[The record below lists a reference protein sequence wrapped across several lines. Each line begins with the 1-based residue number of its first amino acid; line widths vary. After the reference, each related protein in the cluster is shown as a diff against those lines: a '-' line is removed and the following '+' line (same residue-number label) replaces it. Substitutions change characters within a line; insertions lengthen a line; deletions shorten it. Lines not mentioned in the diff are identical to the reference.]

1 MVRGPISELAE
12 CSTFRQTLTARA
24 PRIVHGTALLL
35 TALLVAAFAWAA
47 LAEANLVVRAVGRVR
62 SVVVPTRVFTS
73 VGADLD
79 GRVVHAPFTEGDLV
93 RAGEVVVRLDTA
105 HLDNQIAK
113 IERTLQSSVEEIAK
127 LKGLEALVDE
137 QLHSAK
143 DKAQAELAQAEEALA
158 RVVDRRASELRM
170 AESSLT
176 AADDHWQRLNKL
188 TSSRA
193 VSADDLV
200 KAEVELKQAGERVLQ
215 AKLPVEE
222 SQLIVARRAVELV
235 DREFAVRRAEVQTR
249 LVLKQ
254 GEADAARKELAN
266 LNLQRAEAELRSPI
280 DGVVVAGRVQPGDIL
295 ERGKPVLEIAP
306 QGRYCFEAVVP
317 SEDVGDLRVGMPV
330 RIKFDAYDYQK
341 YGVIE
346 GTITYLSPDSK
357 LAGADERGREAGDQ
371 PLARRSPAAFVV
383 RIELKGDDVGRG
395 ALRGRVKL
403 GLGGTAEIV
412 TGRESLLAILCK
424 RIRQSIS
431 LN

>member
-1 MVRGPISELAE
+1 
-12 CSTFRQTLTARA
+12 
-24 PRIVHGTALLL
+24 
-35 TALLVAAFAWAA
+35 
-47 LAEANLVVRAVGRVR
+47 
-62 SVVVPTRVFTS
+62 
-73 VGADLD
+73 
-79 GRVVHAPFTEGDLV
+79 VVHAPFAEGDMV
-93 RAGEVVVRLDTA
+93 HAGEVVVRLDTA

-113 IERTLQSSVEEIAK
+113 VERTLQSSVEETAK

-137 QLHSAK
+137 QLRASK

-158 RVVDRRASELRM
+158 RVVDRRASELRI
-170 AESSLT
+170 AESSLK

-200 KAEVELKQAGERVLQ
+200 KAEVELNQAREKVLQ

-222 SQLIVARRAVELV
+222 SQLTVARRAVELV

-254 GEADAARKELAN
+254 GEAGAARKELAN
-266 LNLQRAEAELRSPI
+266 LNLQRADSELRSPI

-295 ERGKPVLEIAP
+295 EHGKPVLEIAP

-341 YGVIE
+341 YGVLE

-357 LAGADERGREAGDQ
+357 LAGVDERGREVGD
-371 PLARRSPAAFVV
+371 LTMTRRSPAAFVV
-383 RIELKGDDVGRG
+383 RIELKADDVGRG
-395 ALRGRVKL
+395 ALCGRVKL

-412 TGRESLLAILCK
+412 TGRESLLAILFK
-424 RIRQSIS
+424 RIRQSVS